1 MIRKGNASHQMKT
14 GWRVFWIIASIA
26 VMAVIF
32 IFSSQNS
39 GKSENLSD
47 AVAGVL
53 RMEQKEAS
61 TRVSNQKLFLG
72 LTLRK
77 LAHIILFAGLGF
89 CLANVFIGVRGRLF
103 WAAGLGYLYA
113 AADELHQTLTGRY
126 GRWEDTLIDL
136 AGIIMGIIAAIILTA
151 VWMKVQEKKRLKSPE
166 LLEVDQKRVSAV
178 SRS

>member
-1 MIRKGNASHQMKT
+1 MIRKGNVSHQMKT
-14 GWRVFWIIASIA
+14 GWRIFWIVVSVA

-61 TRVSNQKLFLG
+61 TRISNQKLFFG

-77 LAHIILFAGLGF
+77 LAHIILFASLGF
-89 CLANVFIGVRGRLF
+89 CLVNAFTGVRGRLF
-103 WAAGLGYLYA
+103 WVAGLGYFYA

-126 GRWEDTLIDL
+126 GRWEDTLIDM
-136 AGIIMGIIAAIILTA
+136 AGIIIGIVAAMILA
-151 VWMKVQEKKRLKSPE
+151 ALWMKIQEKRKTRIQ
-166 LLEVDQKRVSAV
+166 V
-178 SRS
+178 

>member
-1 MIRKGNASHQMKT
+1 MIRKGNTSHQMKT

-32 IFSSQNS
+32 FFSSQNS

-53 RMEQKEAS
+53 RMEQKEAF

-89 CLANVFIGVRGRLF
+89 CLANAFTGVRGRLF
-103 WAAGLGYLYA
+103 WAAGFGYLYA
-113 AADELHQTLTGRY
+113 VADELHQTLSGRY

-136 AGIIMGIIAAIILTA
+136 AGIVMGIFAATVFTA
-151 VWMKVQEKKRLKSPE
+151 LWMKVREKKRVQSPE
-166 LLEVDQKRVSAV
+166 LQEEDRKRVSAV
-178 SRS
+178 IRS